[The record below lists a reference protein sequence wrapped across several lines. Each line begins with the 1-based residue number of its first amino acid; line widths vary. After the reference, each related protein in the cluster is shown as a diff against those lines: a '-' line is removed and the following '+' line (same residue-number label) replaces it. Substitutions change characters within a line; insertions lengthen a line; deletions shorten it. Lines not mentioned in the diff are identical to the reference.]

1 MSIYQLFYS
10 FWEMC
15 FVGAEQTAIETWV
28 PMFSM
33 LTVVAIVFGIFLTV
47 AKIFK

>member
-15 FVGAEQTAIETWV
+15 FVGATETAIETWC
-28 PMFSM
+28 PMFAM
-33 LTVVAIVFGIFLTV
+33 LSVVALVMGIWLTV
-47 AKIFK
+47 AKIFR